1 MLKGYRILDFSFYLP
16 GPYASKRLAEMG
28 AEVIKVEPPEGDPAR
43 SLGGGHV
50 FTANN
55 RGKKSIQVDLK
66 NKDEIERLKELIT
79 GTDVIL
85 ESFRPGILDR
95 FGLGYESVKRI
106 KKDIIYCSLRG
117 YSTVSERRHQGSHDL
132 NYLALSGLLSQMA
145 DLENAPIHPTLTL
158 ADQIGGIKASESI
171 IAALLH
177 KERTGVGANIEVS
190 ILDAAIDLMNNHFQY
205 FHNSKR
211 DNGIPEL
218 DGLNPRY
225 AIYETLDNRH
235 MVLAALEDKFWS
247 NFCKG
252 MKLSSF
258 DLAQRE
264 MKDIFRMK
272 TFEEWTRFGIL
283 HDCCLTPV
291 LSIEEVYSQQIQN
304 STDAGGITLSSLNPF
319 PSLGEHNELLLGES
333 FFQEQLKKG
342 E

>member
-43 SLGGGHV
+43 SVGGGHV
-50 FTANN
+50 FSANN

-66 NKDEIERLKELIT
+66 NDKEIERLKKLIT

-106 KKDIIYCSLRG
+106 KENIIYCSLRG
-117 YSTVSERRHQGSHDL
+117 YSAVNERRHQGSHDL
-132 NYLALSGLLSQMA
+132 NFLALSGLLSQMA
-145 DLENAPIHPTLTL
+145 DADHSPIHPTLTI
-158 ADQIGGIKASESI
+158 ADQVGGIKASESI
-171 IAALLH
+171 LAALLH
-177 KERTGVGANIEVS
+177 KERTGEGAHIEVS

-205 FHNSKR
+205 FNYSKR
-211 DNGIPEL
+211 HNGIPEL
-218 DGLNPRY
+218 EGLNPRY

-235 MVLAALEDKFWS
+235 VALAALEDKFWS

-252 MKLSSF
+252 MNLSSF
-258 DLAQRE
+258 NPAQGE
-264 MKDIFRMK
+264 LKAIFRMK

-291 LSIEEVYSQQIQN
+291 LSIEEVYSQQIKN
-304 STDAGGITLSSLNPF
+304 SIAPDGKSFSSLNPF
-319 PSLGEHNELLLGES
+319 PSLGEHNELFLGES
-333 FFQEQLKKG
+333 IFHEQIKEG